1 LRFFE
6 LMGREALISASP
18 PGSAAAL
25 AFSFC
30 FPFAFA
36 DILFDPL
43 ISLAKKLGGGVATAA
58 AGGGFAAGMGTA
70 PLRSEI
76 FAPTTKR
83 RRQEISREMRQQKK
97 GAHQGSWIAHQ
108 QRKAARFYR
117 GPHGSDREFYDPVI
131 KSGSRSRTEREER
144 MGHVPPAPCLQSYR

>member
-1 LRFFE
+1 MRAA
-6 LMGREALISASP
+6 MPGHSPCWRGAHALISAFP
-18 PGSAAAL
+18 TGSAAVL

-36 DILFDPL
+36 DNLFDPL
-43 ISLAKKLGGGVATAA
+43 ISLSKKLGGGVATAA

-83 RRQEISREMRQQKK
+83 RR
-97 GAHQGSWIAHQ
+97 
-108 QRKAARFYR
+108 
-117 GPHGSDREFYDPVI
+117 
-131 KSGSRSRTEREER
+131 
-144 MGHVPPAPCLQSYR
+144 